1 MKKRDYNLDLIK
13 FIAIIATISI
23 HVLSAGSRADLF
35 SKTWIFFVVAGS
47 LFRFCVPVFCMC
59 AGYLLYTK
67 EKIDFKSIYKKIF
80 KFFVYFILAE
90 LMYRMISCYYVKF
103 VFNDAVSFEA
113 IKKDILE
120 GNFKDHLYY
129 IFIIIFIYAFA
140 PVCNKFVKNEKG
152 ELKYLLGLWIFVSLT
167 LVFIINLFNIK
178 VLSIFRLYNLSGA
191 YNYVLFALFG
201 AYINKYKDKFLDK
214 NFFYYF
220 LGFFISYLLVVYLTI
235 SRSVEKFNSYIW
247 DNPNIL
253 IFGSS
258 FTLFLMCM
266 KIKIKNNF
274 IKKFLE
280 VLSKNI
286 FGIYIFHVI
295 FTDYINIFKLE
306 YINFDAWRKLFI
318 IIIEIGL
325 VFILSFA
332 LTFILKTIYE
342 KILKKIFLKIE
353 R

>member
-1 MKKRDYNLDLIK
+1 
-13 FIAIIATISI
+13 
-23 HVLSAGSRADLF
+23 
-35 SKTWIFFVVAGS
+35 
-47 LFRFCVPVFCMC
+47 
-59 AGYLLYTK
+59 
-67 EKIDFKSIYKKIF
+67 
-80 KFFVYFILAE
+80 
-90 LMYRMISCYYVKF
+90 MISCYYVKF
-103 VFNDAVSFEA
+103 VFNGAVSFEA

-129 IFIIIFIYAFA
+129 IFIIIFIYSFA

-220 LGFFISYLLVVYLTI
+220 LGFFISYLFIVYLTI

-247 DNPNIL
+247 DNSNIL

-258 FTLFLMCM
+258 FTLFVMCM